1 MRELWQ
7 RVTPATS
14 LHVATGETVL
24 RGKNMICVPIN
35 SPLRLLLT
43 CFYFVTHLPSF
54 GDDDTLASGEIS
66 MVADGRVNDTKDL
79 HIVAR
84 S

>member
-1 MRELWQ
+1 MRELSQ

-24 RGKNMICVPIN
+24 RGKNVICVPVN
-35 SPLRLLLT
+35 FPPRLLLT
-43 CFYFVTHLPSF
+43 CLYVVTYLPSF
-54 GDDDTLASGEIS
+54 GDDDILASGVMS
-66 MVADGRVNDTKDL
+66 MVADDRVNDTKD
-79 HIVAR
+79 IYIAPC